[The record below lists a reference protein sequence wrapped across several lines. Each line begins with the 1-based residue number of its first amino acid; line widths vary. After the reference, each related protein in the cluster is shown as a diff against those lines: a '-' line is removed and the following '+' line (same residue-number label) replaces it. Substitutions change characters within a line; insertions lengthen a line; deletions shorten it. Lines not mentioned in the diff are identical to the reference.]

1 MNELC
6 HYGIVGMRW
15 GIRRYQNSDGSL
27 TDEGRER
34 YHFSKEALKVKK
46 SLNNSPTELKD
57 QPVDKKTVKARGKLS
72 DAEAEECIALS
83 SEMYKRAS
91 DIEPQLTKDVVDAV
105 SSSGSKMYG
114 LEHRLKTVTSLAA
127 KIGADSK
134 ADGVDFRTAASGIKD
149 VVRYT
154 SVCDSEKFTETYN
167 SIKSELIDKGYT
179 ESKCKNYYDKY
190 RKGEVQHKAV
200 QCNYKNK
207 DGFEFEIQFQT
218 PESQAAKEL
227 KIPLYEEAR
236 RTGVNKRRKQ
246 ELENEMHNLAEMVPN
261 PPGVFE
267 IITHNGDKVKHSV
280 FEDSSR
286 LIHYGILGQKWG
298 VRNGPP
304 YPLKGGDFSPSE
316 RRAKLKKHI
325 GSNSVYN
332 KRHFDKTIRTEDT
345 LTTLSYDPNRTKDTE
360 MFYATYKNLDK
371 HEYNALFNK
380 KVPQDILDENGNKIG
395 TGEFLKYRIDNK
407 LKTNIKV
414 ASEDSASDTFR
425 NLYKN
430 NRDFYN
436 FVTDKNRMENYFD
449 KSKLKF
455 KGYREAKK
463 VLDEM
468 KKPGYIPTSE
478 DLQKV
483 YRIFNYIIPN
493 DGRGSERAAK
503 DVATQRAKFFN
514 DLKKR
519 GYGAVLDTNDAMY
532 GAFKASAPVIVFDM
546 EQVIPYKI
554 KRTSTTSKVFSSA
567 ALVGKKIIG
576 A

>member
-6 HYGIVGMRW
+6 
-15 GIRRYQNSDGSL
+15 
-27 TDEGRER
+27 
-34 YHFSKEALKVKK
+34 
-46 SLNNSPTELKD
+46 
-57 QPVDKKTVKARGKLS
+57 
-72 DAEAEECIALS
+72 
-83 SEMYKRAS
+83 
-91 DIEPQLTKDVVDAV
+91 
-105 SSSGSKMYG
+105 
-114 LEHRLKTVTSLAA
+114 
-127 KIGADSK
+127 
-134 ADGVDFRTAASGIKD
+134 
-149 VVRYT
+149 
-154 SVCDSEKFTETYN
+154 
-167 SIKSELIDKGYT
+167 
-179 ESKCKNYYDKY
+179 
-190 RKGEVQHKAV
+190 
-200 QCNYKNK
+200 
-207 DGFEFEIQFQT
+207 
-218 PESQAAKEL
+218 
-227 KIPLYEEAR
+227 
-236 RTGVNKRRKQ
+236 
-246 ELENEMHNLAEMVPN
+246 
-261 PPGVFE
+261 
-267 IITHNGDKVKHSV
+267 
-280 FEDSSR
+280 
-286 LIHYGILGQKWG
+286 HYGILGQKWG

-345 LTTLSYDPNRTKDTE
+345 LTTLSYDQNRTKDAE

-546 EQVIPYKI
+546 EQVIPDKI
-554 KRTSTTSKVFSSA
+554 KRTSTASKVFSSA
-567 ALVGKKIIG
+567 VLVGKKIIG